1 MKRSKPKVWRMI
13 LYGIL
18 VILGALFIIPFLWI
32 ILTSFK
38 PESQIVA
45 LPPRWIPNPFTLEN
59 YTRALIRVPF
69 LVYAKNTLIVVI
81 FSTIGVLLSS
91 SLVAYSLSR
100 LNWPDRDLLFYIV
113 VGTLMIP
120 GQVMMIPVFVLFKN
134 LGMVN
139 TLYPLIIPAFFG
151 NAFFIFLLRQFFLT
165 LPQDLFDAARI
176 DGASELRC
184 FATIALPLSKPAL
197 LTVIIF
203 ACLGAW
209 NDFMGP
215 LIYLSS
221 EEMKTLALGLQS
233 LKFQYYT
240 EWGLLMAAS
249 SLMTVPVIF
258 AFFFAQRYFIEGITL
273 TGMKH

>member
-1 MKRSKPKVWRMI
+1 MI

-18 VILGALFIIPFLWI
+18 FILGALFIIPFLWI

-45 LPPRWIPNPFTLEN
+45 LPPRWLPHPVTLEN

-69 LVYAKNTLIVVI
+69 LIYAKNTFIVVI

-184 FATIALPLSKPAL
+184 FATIAMPLSKPAL

-233 LKFQYYT
+233 LKFQYNT

-249 SLMTVPVIF
+249 SLMTVPVII

>member
-233 LKFQYYT
+233 LEFQYYT